1 MAIYGAMITE
11 GLILNEPDI
20 YYNKDKFD
28 SGQINL
34 CFITGHSGSGKSTMA
49 SKMSN
54 QSIEHYQLDDVIANK
69 MSFSMEN
76 LKEYGNLIYSFFS
89 GIGKKYYYTPEDV
102 KKGIVESYKGDYDI
116 DIIND
121 FVVYSMQYAKTYKQT
136 KYIIE
141 GIQLYLC
148 IEPEKIRKYA
158 VYIKGTSKLVSDFRA
173 SKRDSKS
180 KHKFVFRF
188 LSMQKSSVSL
198 EKKIKKYRT
207 YFSNLIKE
215 DNNDIKEN
223 CTI

>member
-1 MAIYGAMITE
+1 MAIYGTMITE

-102 KKGIVESYKGDYDI
+102 KKRCSRVI
-116 DIIND
+116 
-121 FVVYSMQYAKTYKQT
+121 
-136 KYIIE
+136 
-141 GIQLYLC
+141 
-148 IEPEKIRKYA
+148 
-158 VYIKGTSKLVSDFRA
+158 
-173 SKRDSKS
+173 
-180 KHKFVFRF
+180 
-188 LSMQKSSVSL
+188 
-198 EKKIKKYRT
+198 
-207 YFSNLIKE
+207 
-215 DNNDIKEN
+215 
-223 CTI
+223 